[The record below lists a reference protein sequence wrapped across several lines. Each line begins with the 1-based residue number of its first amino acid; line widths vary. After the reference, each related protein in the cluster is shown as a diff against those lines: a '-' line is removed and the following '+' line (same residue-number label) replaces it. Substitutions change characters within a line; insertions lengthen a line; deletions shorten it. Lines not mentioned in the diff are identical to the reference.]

1 MDGAAVMALIDC
13 YECGK
18 NISDIAPACP
28 SCGAPAKRYGPS
40 YTKRPKV
47 GVFRKLIIVAFWGV
61 VGLFVIGALIGKSNE
76 PGSSVSSNTPQY
88 GYSSASYREVD
99 SQVGCK
105 SQYSDDKKEDLFNE
119 LYRNKWMT
127 WKGRV
132 VLLEAGKVSIDMD
145 GGTQDLSLRFEDP
158 NAGYNLSKG
167 TMLEVQFVMRSAGG
181 CFLPFSGDKGL
192 VLSAG

>member
-1 MDGAAVMALIDC
+1 MALISC
-13 YECGK
+13 YECTK
-18 NISDIAPACP
+18 EISDTAASCP
-28 SCGAPAKRYGPS
+28 NCGAPAKRYGPS
-40 YTKRPKV
+40 YSKRPKV

-61 VGLFVIGALIGKSNE
+61 VGLFVIGVLVGKSNE
-76 PGSSVSSNTPQY
+76 PGSSVSSNAPQY
-88 GYSSASYREVD
+88 GHSSASYREVD

-145 GGTQDLSLRFEDP
+145 GGTQDLSVRFKDP
-158 NAGYNLSKG
+158 NAGYNLQKDAK
-167 TMLEVQFVMRSAGG
+167 LEVQFLMKTAGG
-181 CFLPFSGDKGL
+181 CFLPFSGE
-192 VLSAG
+192 SATVISIN